1 MQEDDDADKNNVGTT
16 VLLTVF
22 VSPWFSALDERCFDV
37 TIVFGLY
44 LLYLFIK
51 SVAKNWT
58 ETKTATQPG
67 YTQQVFYE
75 SLGGGQIKMT
85 TASRHNT
92 PSPSWTLEDRT
103 KTAIEIRK

>member
-1 MQEDDDADKNNVGTT
+1 MNSQNVNGQ
-16 VLLTVF
+16 LGC
-22 VSPWFSALDERCFDV
+22 SPNRGGPCVWFISA
-37 TIVFGLY
+37 Y
-44 LLYLFIK
+44 FIK

-58 ETKTATQPG
+58 EKRTATQPG

-92 PSPSWTLEDRT
+92 PSPSWTLGDREQ
-103 KTAIEIRK
+103 KMQ